1 MITGKK
7 AAAASV
13 ICTFMENMIPRYSTI
28 RKQDSKH
35 LRQLPAH
42 KVTDHFHVR
51 GTSLNDLP
59 GLVLYMPGTRQILG
73 CGDTRCHGW
82 ISGNSL
88 SLLPGTFYLSN

>member
-28 RKQDSKH
+28 RGNRFETPPAAACTQSYGS
-35 LRQLPAH
+35 LPRQ
-42 KVTDHFHVR
+42 R

-59 GLVLYMPGTRQILG
+59 GLVLYMPGKRQILG
-73 CGDTRCHGW
+73 VVIQGVTDGFQE
-82 ISGNSL
+82 IL
-88 SLLPGTFYLSN
+88 

>member
-13 ICTFMENMIPRYSTI
+13 ICTFMEKHDSQIQYDQET
-28 RKQDSKH
+28 DSKH

-59 GLVLYMPGTRQILG
+59 GLVLYMPGKRQILG
-73 CGDTRCHGW
+73 VVIQGVTDGFQE
-82 ISGNSL
+82 IL
-88 SLLPGTFYLSN
+88 